1 MSDLAVEMAGLRKT
15 YGAHEA
21 VRGIDLSV
29 ARGEVFGFLGTNGA
43 GKTTTV
49 EILEGYRA
57 RTAGEVSVLG
67 VDPAKPTRAWRNRIG
82 RRDASSRSRT
92 LPSRCS
98 GRWPTPLARHRP
110 DRGERGRARRL
121 GDRRADRGGAGLPL
135 GAPGPP
141 GLSLNPG

>member
-43 GKTTTV
+43 GKTTTI

-57 RTAGEVSVLG
+57 RTAGEAVG
-67 VDPAKPTRAWRNRIG
+67 AGRPDPASAASAVGRDGGG
-82 RRDASSRSRT
+82 RRATIAPSPRSRT
-92 LPSRCS
+92 RRSTAAGG
-98 GRWPTPLARHRP
+98 GRPLARHRP
-110 DRGERGRARRL
+110 TGENVAGSTARRL
-121 GDRRADRGGAGLPL
+121 GS
-135 GAPGPP
+135 PG
-141 GLSLNPG
+141 

>member
-43 GKTTTV
+43 GETTTI

-57 RTAGEVSVLG
+57 
-67 VDPAKPTRAWRNRIG
+67 
-82 RRDASSRSRT
+82 
-92 LPSRCS
+92 PS
-98 GRWPTPLARHRP
+98 
-110 DRGERGRARRL
+110 
-121 GDRRADRGGAGLPL
+121 
-135 GAPGPP
+135 
-141 GLSLNPG
+141 